1 MDKIILEDKKLEKFI
16 IDNAYNHLSKEKKN
30 PLTINENKEVIEEGI
45 KYFKTSP
52 RLYKLALKLEKK
64 SRKFNNDSKDFKTL
78 NELVMKINAL
88 ANKLEL
94 LEDKYYL
101 GDKTQK
107 LIAQAEYK
115 SVVKEYS
122 SLIKMMKKNETIDAL
137 KLAGSLAFTV
147 ASMALPYIA
156 MSKFFPN
163 LTNLNAIGNEANVMQ
178 RAWLYCKRAGA
189 FTLCGLPIKI
199 TKAGVNALTN
209 DAETKILAR
218 TDSIL
223 KSSDIDIKDYTDDEL
238 HQLS

>member
-45 KYFKTSP
+45 KYFKASP

-64 SRKFNNDSKDFKTL
+64 SRKFNNNSHEFKTL

-163 LTNLNAIGNEANVMQ
+163 LTNLNAIGNEANAMQ
-178 RAWLYCKRAGA
+178 RVWLYCKRAGA

-199 TKAGVNALTN
+199 TKAGINALTN
-209 DAETKILAR
+209 DAETKVLAR

>member
-16 IDNAYNHLSKEKKN
+16 IDNAYNHLSKEKKS
-30 PLTINENKEVIEEGI
+30 PLTINENKEVIEEGV

-88 ANKLEL
+88 ANKLEF

-107 LIAQAEYK
+107 LIAKAEYK
-115 SVVKEYS
+115 NIVKEYS
-122 SLIKMMKKNETIDAL
+122 TLIKMMKKSETIDAL
-137 KLAGSLAFTV
+137 KAVGALAFTV

-163 LTNLNAIGNEANVMQ
+163 LTNLNAIGNEANAMQ
-178 RAWLYCKRAGA
+178 RAWLYCKMAGA

-199 TKAGVNALTN
+199 TKAGVNSLTN

-223 KSSDIDIKDYTDDEL
+223 KSSDIDIKEYTDDEL

>member
-163 LTNLNAIGNEANVMQ
+163 LTNLNAIGNEANAMQ
-178 RAWLYCKRAGA
+178 RTWLYCKRAGA

-209 DAETKILAR
+209 DAEKKIIAR
-218 TDSIL
+218 TESKV
-223 KSSDIDIKDYTDDEL
+223 KS
-238 HQLS
+238 

>member
-1 MDKIILEDKKLEKFI
+1 MDKVILEDKKLEKFI

-30 PLTINENKEVIEEGI
+30 PLIINENKEVIEEGI

-64 SRKFNNDSKDFKTL
+64 SKKFNNNSQEFKTL

-88 ANKLEL
+88 ANKLEF

-107 LIAQAEYK
+107 LIAKAKYK
-115 SVVKEYS
+115 NIVKEYS
-122 SLIKMMKKNETIDAL
+122 ALIKMMKKSETIDAL
-137 KLAGSLAFTV
+137 KAVGALAFTV

-163 LTNLNAIGNEANVMQ
+163 LTSINAIGNEANSMQ

-189 FTLCGLPIKI
+189 FTLCGLPIRI

-209 DAETKILAR
+209 DIETKILAR
-218 TDSIL
+218 TDNIL
-223 KSSDIDIKDYTDDEL
+223 KSSDIDTKEYTDDEL

>member
-64 SRKFNNDSKDFKTL
+64 SRKFNNDSRDFKTL

-94 LEDKYYL
+94 LENKYYL

-107 LIAQAEYK
+107 LIAQTEYK

-163 LTNLNAIGNEANVMQ
+163 LTNLNAIGNEANAMQ

-199 TKAGVNALTN
+199 TKTGINALIN
-209 DAETKILAR
+209 DAETKVLAK

>member
-122 SLIKMMKKNETIDAL
+122 SLIKMMKKNETIDTL

-163 LTNLNAIGNEANVMQ
+163 LTNLNAIGNEANAMQ

-209 DAETKILAR
+209 DAETKVLAR

>member
-16 IDNAYNHLSKEKKN
+16 IDNAYSHLSKEKKN

-163 LTNLNAIGNEANVMQ
+163 LTNLNAIGNEANTMQ

>member
-1 MDKIILEDKKLEKFI
+1 MDKIILEDKKSEKFI
-16 IDNAYNHLSKEKKN
+16 IENAYKHLSKEKKT

-45 KYFKTSP
+45 KYFQTSP

-64 SRKFNNDSKDFKTL
+64 SKKFSAGSQEFKTL

-107 LIAQAEYK
+107 LIAKAEYK
-115 SVVKEYS
+115 NIIKEYS
-122 SLIKMMKKNETIDAL
+122 SIIKMMKKSETIDVL
-137 KLAGSLAFTV
+137 KATGGLAFTV

-156 MSKFFPN
+156 MSKYFPN
-163 LTNLNAIGNEANVMQ
+163 LVSAAAIGEEANSMQ
-178 RAWLYCKRAGA
+178 KAWLYCKRAGA

-199 TKAGVNALTN
+199 TKAGLNALTS
-209 DAETKILAR
+209 DAETKVLAR
-218 TDSIL
+218 TDNIL
-223 KSSDIDIKDYTDDEL
+223 KSSDIDTKEYSDDEL

>member
-1 MDKIILEDKKLEKFI
+1 MDKVILENKKFEKFI
-16 IDNAYNHLSKEKKN
+16 IDNAYNHLSKEKN
-30 PLTINENKEVIEEGI
+30 HPLTINENKEVIEEGI

-64 SRKFNNDSKDFKTL
+64 SRKFNNNPQEFKTL

-101 GDKTQK
+101 GNKTQK
-107 LIAQAEYK
+107 LIAKAEYK
-115 SVVKEYS
+115 DVIKEYS
-122 SLIKMMKKNETIDAL
+122 SLIKIMKRSETIDAL
-137 KLAGSLAFTV
+137 KAVGGLAFTV

-156 MSKFFPN
+156 MSKFFPD
-163 LTNLNAIGNEANVMQ
+163 LISVNAIGQEASAMQ
-178 RAWLYCKRAGA
+178 KAWLYCKRSGA
-189 FTLCGLPIKI
+189 FVLCGLPVKI
-199 TKAGVNALTN
+199 TKTGLDTLTN
-209 DAETKILAR
+209 NAETKILAR

-223 KSSDIDIKDYTDDEL
+223 KTADIDTKDYTDDEL

>member
-163 LTNLNAIGNEANVMQ
+163 LTNLNAIGNEANAMQ
-178 RAWLYCKRAGA
+178 KAWLYCKRAGA
-189 FTLCGLPIKI
+189 FALCGLPIKI

>member
-1 MDKIILEDKKLEKFI
+1 MDKVILEDKKLEKFI
-16 IDNAYNHLSKEKKN
+16 IDNAYNHLSKEKKS
-30 PLTINENKEVIEEGI
+30 PLAINENKEVIEEGI

-64 SRKFNNDSKDFKTL
+64 SKKFNNSSKEFKTL
-78 NELVMKINAL
+78 NELVMKINSL
-88 ANKLEL
+88 ANKLEF

-107 LIAQAEYK
+107 LIAKAEYK
-115 SVVKEYS
+115 NIVKEYS
-122 SLIKMMKKNETIDAL
+122 ALIKMMKKSETIDAL
-137 KLAGSLAFTV
+137 KAVGALAFTV

-156 MSKFFPN
+156 MSKFFPS
-163 LTNLNAIGNEANVMQ
+163 LTSINAIGNEANAMQ

-199 TKAGVNALTN
+199 TKAGLDALTN
-209 DAETKILAR
+209 DVETKILAR

-223 KSSDIDIKDYTDDEL
+223 KSSDIDTKEYTDDEL

>member
-107 LIAQAEYK
+107 LIAQTEYK

-122 SLIKMMKKNETIDAL
+122 SLIKMMKKNETINAL

-163 LTNLNAIGNEANVMQ
+163 LTNLNAIGNEANAMQ
-178 RAWLYCKRAGA
+178 RAWIYCKRAGA

-199 TKAGVNALTN
+199 TKAGINALTN
-209 DAETKILAR
+209 DAETKVLAR